1 MKKVIVGMS
10 GGIDSSVAAYL
21 LKEQGYEVVGVSLK
35 HLSDEMS
42 NMKNKTCCS
51 LDDINDARIVCFALS
66 IPHYV
71 INLEKEFTKEVI
83 TEFLKEYRRG
93 YTPNPCVICNE
104 RVKIKALIDL
114 AKKLNFDFV
123 ATGHY
128 AKKSDNG
135 LLLFSDSI
143 KDQSYM
149 LYRLKKEDLDMM
161 LFPLENIPKTRVRE
175 IARENNIVT
184 HDKKDSQGIC
194 FAPNGYIP
202 YLQKV
207 LGDEVK
213 KGNFVDKDGNV
224 VGQHIG
230 YQFYT
235 IGQRRGLGL
244 NLGKPFFVSEIRPET
259 NEIVVGDFEE
269 LLIDEIEVINY
280 KLYYKIEELLD
291 KEIIARPRFSSKGL
305 KGKLILKED
314 LLFFKFNEKT
324 HENSEGQHIVFYLN
338 DELIGGGEIKTK
350 K

>member
-71 INLEKEFTKEVI
+71 INLEKEFTREVI

-93 YTPNPCVICNE
+93 STPNPCVICNE

-149 LYRLKKEDLDMM
+149 LYRLKK
-161 LFPLENIPKTRVRE
+161 
-175 IARENNIVT
+175 
-184 HDKKDSQGIC
+184 
-194 FAPNGYIP
+194 
-202 YLQKV
+202 
-207 LGDEVK
+207 
-213 KGNFVDKDGNV
+213 
-224 VGQHIG
+224 
-230 YQFYT
+230 
-235 IGQRRGLGL
+235 
-244 NLGKPFFVSEIRPET
+244 
-259 NEIVVGDFEE
+259 
-269 LLIDEIEVINY
+269 
-280 KLYYKIEELLD
+280 KI
-291 KEIIARPRFSSKGL
+291 
-305 KGKLILKED
+305 
-314 LLFFKFNEKT
+314 
-324 HENSEGQHIVFYLN
+324 
-338 DELIGGGEIKTK
+338 
-350 K
+350 